1 MADSTRPSM
10 QAVQKSLIIGI
21 VVGLLFG
28 CIAGVALTGLYIQQ
42 NPPVYSGG
50 AFPSEMSDAYKNH
63 YLAMTVDSYLVNQQA
78 DVAKERLK
86 AFDDKTIIMII
97 GERSA
102 AYVSAGRGPEAQI
115 INRLAADLQQQ
126 ENWDEAQ
133 VKAAIG
139 ELMAKYQSDPARA
152 QAVSSL
158 SAQLLNGQIPMPA
171 DQAGGE
177 PAPAEGAPEPQEA
190 APAPDQPAA
199 APAADGGGTNW
210 LLYVLCCL
218 GLLIVLLIIYLLGRR
233 QFAARRA
240 PTKQK
245 IDWEGEGTPPFKAW
259 SATYE
264 IGPNIYEEFTT
275 LETDEDV
282 FLGECGVEGKD
293 SVPGSSP
300 KQFMTFDVGLFDKTD
315 ITTLANII
323 MSEHAYNDESIRAKY
338 EDKAKTEMILAEPG
352 KEFSFETSAMR
363 VEAKIV
369 EMEYGEGNTYFEKLK
384 IDLTLFL
391 QEGADLKK
399 GTMDIPDE
407 YM

>member
-1 MADSTRPSM
+1 MADSTRPPM
-10 QAVQKSLIIGI
+10 QAVQKSLIIGV

-28 CIAGVALTGLYIQQ
+28 CIIGAALTGLYIQQ

-50 AFPSEMSDAYKNH
+50 AFPSEMSDAYQNH

-78 DVAKERLK
+78 EVAKERLK
-86 AFDDKTIIMII
+86 AFDDQTKVLII

-102 AYVSAGRGPEAQI
+102 AYVSAGRGPESQI
-115 INRLAADLQQQ
+115 INRLAVELQQQ
-126 ENWDEAQ
+126 EGWDEEQ
-133 VKAAIG
+133 VKAAVG
-139 ELMAKYQSDPARA
+139 YLMTKYQSDPARA

-158 SAQLLNGQIPMPA
+158 SAQLLDGQIPVPSDGA
-171 DQAGGE
+171 Q
-177 PAPAEGAPEPQEA
+177 PPPEGAPDQQPA
-190 APAPDQPAA
+190 DAPDQPAA
-199 APAADGGGTNW
+199 APPAQADGGTNW
-210 LLYVLCCL
+210 LLYAFCCL

-240 PTKQK
+240 PTKQE

-259 SATYE
+259 NATYE
-264 IGPNIYEEFTT
+264 IGPTNYEEYTT

-282 FLGECGVEGKD
+282 FLGECGIEGKD

-300 KQFMTFDVGLFDKTD
+300 KQFISFDVGLFDKTD
-315 ITTLANII
+315 ITTLANIV

-338 EDKAKTEMILAEPG
+338 EGKAKTEVILAEPG
-352 KEFSFETSAMR
+352 KEFAFETTAMR

-369 EMEYGEGNTYFEKLK
+369 EMEYGEGGNVYFEKLK